1 MTGEPLNVDRCVM
14 PAASRFSRAAQVL
27 AVLTAVT
34 VFPLVFVGA
43 GVTSKD
49 AGMAYPDGFFSNGH
63 FWNPPG
69 WWGSDATRWEHGH
82 RLLGR
87 LVGCLAIASA
97 VASWSIGGAARSLT
111 LATLGAIIVQ
121 GVLGM
126 FRVWEIST
134 LLAML
139 HGVFGQ
145 LCFALAVVTAAR
157 LGRTWMEQRV
167 RIDTPNPGL
176 LRGLSATATGLLV
189 VQLGLGGA
197 LRHFQ
202 SSGALVG
209 HLLGAVVA
217 AFVVGWLAM
226 WVMGQHPN
234 RPLLAFPARILA
246 FLMVLQLFLGGI
258 TFVVTMMPARQA
270 PGWAWLLPT
279 VHTAVG
285 ALILAVTSVVCIAV
299 FQFLLPASGARL
311 TGYPAAG
318 EPMASLS

>member
-1 MTGEPLNVDRCVM
+1 MTRGQAKLELPAL
-14 PAASRFSRAAQVL
+14 PAASRFSRAAQLL
-27 AVLTAVT
+27 AVFTAVA

-49 AGMAYPDGFFSNGH
+49 AGLAYPDGFFSNGH

-69 WWGSDATRWEHGH
+69 WWGDDATRWEHGH

-97 VASWSIGGAARSLT
+97 VAAWPARGTARWLS
-111 LATLGAIIVQ
+111 LATLGAIVVQ

-134 LLAML
+134 LLAMM

-145 LCFALAVVTAAR
+145 ICFALAVVTAAR
-157 LGRTWMEQRV
+157 SGRTWSEQRV
-167 RIDTPNPGL
+167 RIETPNPGL
-176 LRGLSATATGLLV
+176 LRGLSVAAALLLV
-189 VQLGLGGA
+189 VQLALGGA

-209 HLLGAVVA
+209 HLLGAVVT

-234 RPLLAFPARILA
+234 RPLLAQPARILA
-246 FLMVLQLFLGGI
+246 VLIVLQLCLGG
-258 TFVVTMMPARQA
+258 TAFVVTMMPARQA
-270 PGWAWLLPT
+270 PTWAWLLPT
-279 VHTAVG
+279 AHTAVG
-285 ALILAVTSVVCIAV
+285 ALILAVALVLCVAIQ
-299 FQFLLPASGARL
+299 QFLLPAQGSRFAGSS
-311 TGYPAAG
+311 TAG
-318 EPMASLS
+318 EAAASFS

>member
-1 MTGEPLNVDRCVM
+1 MTGGPVNVER
-14 PAASRFSRAAQVL
+14 PGLAPTSRFSRAAQVIAIL
-27 AVLTAVT
+27 VAVA

-69 WWGSDATRWEHGH
+69 WWGNDATRWEHGH

-97 VASWSIGGAARSLT
+97 VAAWQVGGTVRRLS
-111 LATLGAIIVQ
+111 LATLGAIVVQ

-134 LLAML
+134 LLAMM

-145 LCFALAVVTAAR
+145 MCFAIAALTAVR
-157 LGRTWMEQRV
+157 SGRTWFDQRV
-167 RIDTPNPGL
+167 RIETPNPGL
-176 LRGLSATATGLLV
+176 LRGLSVVATTLLV
-189 VQLGLGGA
+189 VQLALGGA
-197 LRHFQ
+197 LRHYQ
-202 SSGALVG
+202 SSAALVG
-209 HLLGAVVA
+209 HLLGAVVT

-234 RPLLAFPARILA
+234 RPLLARPARVLA
-246 FLMVLQLFLGGI
+246 LLMVLQLCLGGV

-279 VHTAVG
+279 LHTAVG
-285 ALILAVTSVVCIAV
+285 ALILAATTVVCVAV
-299 FQFLLPASGARL
+299 HQFLLPASGVRL
-311 TGYPAAG
+311 AGHPTGGGAV
-318 EPMASLS
+318 ASLS